1 LSTREFNASLPGIF
15 LVKQFSGA
23 KKWLNDLDSDT
34 AAKLITV
41 ASDVALVVSD
51 AQQGIIVDVSL
62 GSDALSSD
70 MTDQWLGKAW
80 LDTVTAESRPKV
92 EALLRDSSKVGLPR
106 WRMVNHTM
114 PGGADLR

>member
-1 LSTREFNASLPGIF
+1 
-15 LVKQFSGA
+15 VKQFSGA

-70 MTDQWLGKAW
+70 HDRSMAGQSLAGYGYRGEPPQGRGIAPRFEQGGS
-80 LDTVTAESRPKV
+80 A
-92 EALLRDSSKVGLPR
+92 ALANGQPYDA
-106 WRMVNHTM
+106 
-114 PGGADLR
+114 GGADLPVMYAAVK